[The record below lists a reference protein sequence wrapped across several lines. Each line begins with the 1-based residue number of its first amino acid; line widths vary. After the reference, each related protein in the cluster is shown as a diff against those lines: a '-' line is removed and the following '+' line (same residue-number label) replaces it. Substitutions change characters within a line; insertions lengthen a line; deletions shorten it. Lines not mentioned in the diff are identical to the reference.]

1 MTAPRNSR
9 HVARRLALGLS
20 AFGLAALIVGCGID
34 TSPGPPDAPSPGP
47 ESEEVH
53 VVSLRGAEGV
63 IEAKV
68 VKSDGTSVFSLRYD
82 PSDNQITVNAANES
96 PVSFENASYS
106 ATPEGAKLA
115 VWYLY
120 RHSVGF
126 RDQPGCD
133 PPANFMTT
141 VCLSHMCAV
150 HDQCFFDN
158 PDKESNPCVGSTTNF
173 WVSVKNWAWGS
184 ADYCD
189 ACNVAAV
196 GEALKNGMYGCE
208 LSGECEDW
216 DCGCDA
222 KQCTVDG
229 STVCLSSGDCH
240 QLTNSP

>member
-1 MTAPRNSR
+1 MISHLESR
-9 HVARRLALGLS
+9 LRRRIAVSLALS
-20 AFGLAALIVGCGID
+20 AVVMVPLGCAID
-34 TSPGPPDAPSPGP
+34 TSAPPGGVAPA
-47 ESEEVH
+47 EDDVH
-53 VVSLRGAEGV
+53 VVGLRSGDL

-68 VKSDGTSVFSLRYD
+68 VKSDGTAVFSLSYD
-82 PSDNQITVNAANES
+82 PEDNQITVIAPNEE
-96 PVSFENASYS
+96 PVSFENAAYS

-158 PDKESNPCVGSTTNF
+158 PDKQDHPCVGSTTNF
-173 WVSVKNWAWGS
+173 WISVKNWAWGA

-189 ACNVAAV
+189 ACNVNAV
-196 GEALKNGMYGCE
+196 GEALKNGMYGCQ

-240 QLTNSP
+240 ELTNSDSP